1 MKQPKLEGTG
11 TAIVTPFKNDGSI
24 DFNAFRKMINH
35 QINGEVEFIVTLGT
49 TGESVT
55 INDDE
60 KWAVVNFVI
69 EEVNGRIP
77 VVMGVGGN
85 NTSQLE
91 KVFRKIYEEN
101 IQIDAILSVTPY
113 YNKPSQ
119 EGLYQHFKQLARVC
133 TLPIILYNVP
143 GRTGVNM
150 LPATTIK
157 LASDFKNIVAIKE
170 ASGNL
175 NQINYILKD
184 KPKDFVVFSGD
195 DQLTFPMVAMG
206 ASGVISVT
214 SNAFPYE
221 FSEMVRKAL
230 DKKLSKAQKIQ
241 NELLEFMDTL
251 FVEGNPAGIKAALNI
266 MGLIENQL
274 RLPLVP
280 VSDKTYQK
288 LALLIDSI
296 KKANPAD

>member
-1 MKQPKLEGTG
+1 MKQPKFEGTG
-11 TAIVTPFKNDGSI
+11 TAIVTPFKKDGSI

-35 QINGEVEFIVTLGT
+35 QIEGQVEFIVALGT

-55 INDDE
+55 LNDDE
-60 KWAVVNFVI
+60 KWAVVNFVL
-69 EEVNGRIP
+69 EEVDGRIP

-85 NTSQLE
+85 NTAQVE
-91 KVFRKIYEEN
+91 KVFKKICDEK
-101 IQIDAILSVTPY
+101 IPVDAILSVTPY

-119 EGLYQHFKQLARVC
+119 EGLYQHFKQIALTC
-133 TLPIILYNVP
+133 PLPIILYNVP
-143 GRTGVNM
+143 GRTSVNM
-150 LPATTIK
+150 LPATTLR
-157 LASDFKNIVAIKE
+157 LANDFENIVAVKE

-184 KPKDFVVFSGD
+184 KPKDFLVLSGD
-195 DQLTFPMVAMG
+195 DQLTLPMIALG
-206 ASGVISVT
+206 GSGVISVT
-214 SNAFPYE
+214 SNAFPFE
-221 FSEMVRKAL
+221 FSEMVRKAI
-230 DKKLSKAQKIQ
+230 DRKLPRAQKIQ

-266 MGLIENQL
+266 MGLIENEL

-288 LALLIDSI
+288 LSELIEKI
-296 KKANPAD
+296 KKANPAG

>member
-91 KVFRKIYEEN
+91 KVFKKIYEEN